1 MTHSRHCRC
10 FSVLSLFSSR
20 LVFVHRKDSVVLPQ
34 NDVHTEFI
42 RKKSRHETHSWLGLA
57 RPPEADLDGV
67 GICEVAA
74 VVPNPVF
81 PSTGPLD
88 HSPKLPG
95 FSMGNPAS
103 GCYGL
108 VWPSFMDELWLVV
121 MVCPASIGPTEAHL
135 SLVIMGDAEEVILN
149 NAKVPWH
156 DGWAKR
162 KTYELVGCKVVN
174 SACIAIRRLCLPCK
188 DSCGI

>member
-1 MTHSRHCRC
+1 M
-10 FSVLSLFSSR
+10 
-20 LVFVHRKDSVVLPQ
+20 LPQ

-135 SLVIMGDAEEVILN
+135 SLVILVDAEEVVVN

-162 KTYELVGCKVVN
+162 ETYELVGCKVVN
-174 SACIAIRRLCLPCK
+174 SACIAIRRLGLPCK
-188 DSCGI
+188 GLCGK